1 MKNTAQQTAQYLLDI
16 SAVQFNFKQPFRWS
30 SGWLSPIYC
39 DCRLTLSYPKIRNF
53 ITDAFVDTIKNQFPD
68 AQAIAGVATAG
79 IPQAALIAQ
88 KLDLPMLYIRAKAK
102 EHGKEN
108 LIEGKIEKG
117 QKTIVI
123 EDIISTG
130 GSSLNAIKALQE
142 AETEVLSTLAILS
155 YGFEMAHQ
163 QFKDQNINLNT
174 LSDYTYLIQEFSKKE
189 DLSEEIMA
197 SLYEWRKNPQDW
209 KGI

>member
-1 MKNTAQQTAQYLLDI
+1 MKNIAQEMANYLLEI

-39 DCRLTLSYPKIRNF
+39 DCRLTLSYPIIRNF
-53 ITDAFVDTIKNQFPD
+53 ITDSFVEIIKNQYPHT
-68 AQAIAGVATAG
+68 QAIAGVATAG
-79 IPQAALIAQ
+79 IPQAALVAQ
-88 KLDLPMLYIRAKAK
+88 KLDLPLLYVRAKAK

-108 LIEGKIEKG
+108 LIEGKIIDN
-117 QKTIVI
+117 QKIIVI

-130 GSSLNAIKALQE
+130 GSSLNAVKALQD
-142 AETEVLSTLAILS
+142 ANMEVLSTLAILS
-155 YGFEMAHQ
+155 YGFETAHQ
-163 QFKDQNINLNT
+163 QFKEQHINLDT
-174 LSDYTYLIQEFSKKE
+174 LSDYTYLIKEYAKKE

-197 SLYEWRKNPQDW
+197 SLYEWRKKPNEW